1 VTQQAVCEG
10 ECVAKDG
17 KGREEGR
24 SWLGYRRAEE
34 IVIYSAKVS

>member
-1 VTQQAVCEG
+1 MSDLPP
-10 ECVAKDG
+10 VAKDG